1 VRKSIKLLALSML
14 ALVLVLSGCN
24 FSNSSSTSSGD
35 GKNQGETN
43 TDAKKTLNLSL
54 ENDIPDL
61 NQVKTTDGISFSIL
75 NNIMEGLYRL
85 DENHEAVPA
94 IAESVDI
101 SDDKLTYTFHIRE
114 GVKWSNGDAVT
125 ANDFRYSWLRAM
137 HPDTA
142 GSYSFIIADYVVG
155 GAEYLAGEAADS
167 DVGIVAKDDQTLVV
181 TINEPTPYFLGLT
194 AFVTYFPLN
203 EKFVTEAG
211 DSFALTADKILYNG
225 PFTLT
230 EYDQAA
236 GVKLVKNDQ
245 YWDKDNVDL
254 DEVSL
259 KVIKENSTA
268 LNLFDAGELD
278 KVYLSSSDIQ
288 SYQDSE
294 EYGTESKFNSW
305 FLQMNLTKAP
315 FDNLNIRKAFQLAVD
330 PEILTSQILNNGSTP
345 ATGVVASDMAGVDG
359 KLFRELNPNLVTPD
373 VEKAKEYLAAGLAE
387 IGGTLPKVTILTA
400 DDTIAKDTATFLQS
414 EFKKNLGVDVQISTK
429 PYSGRLQAM
438 RDDDY
443 QLGINKWGADYNDAS
458 TYLDLWVSVPEAKPL
473 RGNYSSEK
481 YNDLVAK
488 SKTEKDE
495 AKRMEYLLEAE
506 RVMVVEDSILTPLY
520 DEGKAFLLNTDVSN
534 FTTHPYGAPLELK
547 YVMKN

>member
-1 VRKSIKLLALSML
+1 VRKSIKLLVLSML

-24 FSNSSSTSSGD
+24 FSKSSTSTTDESE
-35 GKNQGETN
+35 ETKK
-43 TDAKKTLNLSL
+43 DEKKTLNLSL

-61 NQVKTTDGISFSIL
+61 NQVKTTDGISFGIL

-85 DENHEAVPA
+85 DDKHEPVPA
-94 IAESVDI
+94 MAESVDI
-101 SDDKLTYTFHIRE
+101 SEDKLTYTFHIRE
-114 GVKWSNGDAVT
+114 DAKWSNGEPVT

-142 GSYSFIIADYVVG
+142 GSYSFIIADYVK
-155 GAEYLAGEAADS
+155 GADKFVAGEVAEDQ
-167 DVGIVAKDDQTLVV
+167 VGIVAQDDKTLVV

-211 DSFALTADKILYNG
+211 DQFALTADKILFNG

-245 YWDKDNVDL
+245 YWDKDNVDI

-259 KVIKENSTA
+259 KVIKETSTA
-268 LNLFDAGELD
+268 LNLYEAGELD
-278 KVYLSSSDIQ
+278 KVFLSSSDIL

-305 FLQMNLTKAP
+305 FMQMNLTKAP
-315 FDNLNIRKAFQLAVD
+315 FDNLNIRKAFQLGFD
-330 PEILTSQILNNGSTP
+330 PKILTSQILNNGSTP
-345 ATGVVASDMAGVDG
+345 ASGLVASGMAGVDG
-359 KLFRELNPNLVTPD
+359 KLFRELNPDLVKPD
-373 VEKAKEYLAAGLAE
+373 FEKAKEYLAAGLKE
-387 IGGTLPKVTILTA
+387 IGGTLPEISILTA

-414 EFKKNLGVDVQISTK
+414 EFKKNLGVDVKITTK

-458 TYLDLWVSVPEAKPL
+458 TYLDLWVGVPTKPL
-473 RGNYSSEK
+473 RGNYHNPK
-481 YNDLVAK
+481 YADLVAK
-488 SKTEKDE
+488 SKTETDDV
-495 AKRMEYLLEAE
+495 KRMDYLLEAE
-506 RVMVVEDSILTPLY
+506 KVLVVEDAVLAPLY
-520 DEGKAFLLNTDVSN
+520 DEGKAYLLNKDVSN
-534 FTTHPYGAPLELK
+534 FVTHPYGASLELK
-547 YVMKN
+547 YVKKN